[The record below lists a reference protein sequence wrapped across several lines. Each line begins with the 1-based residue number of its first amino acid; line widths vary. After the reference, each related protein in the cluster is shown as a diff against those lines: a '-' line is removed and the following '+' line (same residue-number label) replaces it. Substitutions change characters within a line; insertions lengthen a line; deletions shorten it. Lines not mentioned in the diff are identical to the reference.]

1 MLNAL
6 NRLKTIFAPERKT
19 PAPSPEPQATPLTPG
34 RLHFTQERFDAY
46 KAHVLAAA
54 RAARVVEKPFYHMY
68 IEKIF
73 PDELY
78 EAVNKRISVYE
89 DKKKLGQRKQDNP
102 EHVNNRFNLKDSTE
116 PEITYIKRLF
126 EDKDVKRAFA
136 EKFYMRPDEMLE
148 GLRVHHDEFE
158 VIYIPKG
165 RFQNIHVD
173 IPAKFM
179 SFVFYFPRTE
189 PTQEEADH
197 NGTICYDRD
206 LNPTYGA
213 KYKPNSVGI
222 FVPHFY
228 SYHGFSSTLERRAII
243 MFYVN
248 DSEFEQW
255 RPIALQSDEPPFN
268 GLKDCI
274 AAKLKKHPLI
284 EYGDDPDRIEREREA
299 CLVNAPRGRVVRDHS

>member
-6 NRLKTIFAPERKT
+6 SRLKTFFAPEHKA
-19 PAPSPEPQATPLTPG
+19 PAPSPEPQAQGLTPG

-46 KAHVLAAA
+46 KEHVLAAA
-54 RAARVVEKPFYHMY
+54 RSARVVEKPFYHMY
-68 IEKIF
+68 IEKVF

-89 DKKKLGQRKQDNP
+89 DKKKLGQRRQDNP
-102 EHVNNRFNLKDSTE
+102 EFVNSRFNLKESTE
-116 PEITYIKRLF
+116 PEIQYIRRLF

-136 EKFYMRPDEMLE
+136 EKFYMHPDALLDS
-148 GLRVHHDEFE
+148 LRVHHDEFE
-158 VIYIPKG
+158 VMYIPKG
-165 RFQNIHVD
+165 RFQNVHVD

-179 SFVFYFPRTE
+179 SLVFYFPRTA

-228 SYHGFSSTLERRAII
+228 SYHGFSSTLDRRAIVL
-243 MFYVN
+243 FYVN
-248 DSEFEQW
+248 DEEFSRW
-255 RPIALQSDEPPFN
+255 RPIALEGDEPPFD

-274 AAKLKKHPLI
+274 EAKLKKYPLI
-284 EYGDDPDRIEREREA
+284 EYGDDPKRIAQEREA
-299 CLVNAPRGRVVRDHS
+299 CLVNAPRGRVAKPS